1 MITSRFPLGNVSF
14 TDGYFSTLVG
24 EATKQCYGVAAM
36 APRNMTDAVKS
47 MVYGSDYPE
56 KGVRVTQQNGRLV
69 IELHIAVS
77 YGLNISTAAR
87 SISHRV
93 KDEVEQATGLK
104 VARVVVRTAQH
115 GRSSSL
121 GSFAHGAAVV
131 QSLQLTHGSA
141 HGHAHV
147 GAGVAI
153 RHGENVQLV
162 HAGTLVVDVVGA
174 GNDGVAQDLTR
185 NHCFYSLVSGR
196 KIPARVCRQIR
207 R

>member
-36 APRNMTDAVKS
+36 APCNMTDAVKS

-104 VARVVVRTAQH
+104 VARVVV
-115 GRSSSL
+115 S
-121 GSFAHGAAVV
+121 
-131 QSLQLTHGSA
+131 
-141 HGHAHV
+141 
-147 GAGVAI
+147 
-153 RHGENVQLV
+153 
-162 HAGTLVVDVVGA
+162 VDDVIA
-174 GNDGVAQDLTR
+174 
-185 NHCFYSLVSGR
+185 
-196 KIPARVCRQIR
+196 
-207 R
+207 

>member
-36 APRNMTDAVKS
+36 APRNMTDTVKS

-104 VARVVVRTAQH
+104 VARVIV
-115 GRSSSL
+115 S
-121 GSFAHGAAVV
+121 
-131 QSLQLTHGSA
+131 
-141 HGHAHV
+141 
-147 GAGVAI
+147 
-153 RHGENVQLV
+153 
-162 HAGTLVVDVVGA
+162 VDDVIA
-174 GNDGVAQDLTR
+174 
-185 NHCFYSLVSGR
+185 
-196 KIPARVCRQIR
+196 
-207 R
+207 

>member
-36 APRNMTDAVKS
+36 APRDMTDAVKS

-87 SISHRV
+87 SISHRD

-104 VARVVVRTAQH
+104 VARVVV
-115 GRSSSL
+115 S
-121 GSFAHGAAVV
+121 
-131 QSLQLTHGSA
+131 
-141 HGHAHV
+141 
-147 GAGVAI
+147 
-153 RHGENVQLV
+153 
-162 HAGTLVVDVVGA
+162 VDDVIA
-174 GNDGVAQDLTR
+174 
-185 NHCFYSLVSGR
+185 
-196 KIPARVCRQIR
+196 
-207 R
+207 

>member
-36 APRNMTDAVKS
+36 SPRNMTDAVKS

-104 VARVVVRTAQH
+104 VARVVV
-115 GRSSSL
+115 S
-121 GSFAHGAAVV
+121 VD
-131 QSLQLTHGSA
+131 
-141 HGHAHV
+141 
-147 GAGVAI
+147 
-153 RHGENVQLV
+153 
-162 HAGTLVVDVVGA
+162 DVVA
-174 GNDGVAQDLTR
+174 
-185 NHCFYSLVSGR
+185 
-196 KIPARVCRQIR
+196 
-207 R
+207 

>member
-36 APRNMTDAVKS
+36 SPRNMTDAVKS

-104 VARVVVRTAQH
+104 VARVVV
-115 GRSSSL
+115 S
-121 GSFAHGAAVV
+121 
-131 QSLQLTHGSA
+131 
-141 HGHAHV
+141 
-147 GAGVAI
+147 
-153 RHGENVQLV
+153 
-162 HAGTLVVDVVGA
+162 VDDVIA
-174 GNDGVAQDLTR
+174 
-185 NHCFYSLVSGR
+185 
-196 KIPARVCRQIR
+196 
-207 R
+207 

>member
-24 EATKQCYGVAAM
+24 EATKQYYGVAAM
-36 APRNMTDAVKS
+36 APRDMTDAVKS

-104 VARVVVRTAQH
+104 VARVVV
-115 GRSSSL
+115 S
-121 GSFAHGAAVV
+121 
-131 QSLQLTHGSA
+131 
-141 HGHAHV
+141 
-147 GAGVAI
+147 
-153 RHGENVQLV
+153 
-162 HAGTLVVDVVGA
+162 VDDVIA
-174 GNDGVAQDLTR
+174 
-185 NHCFYSLVSGR
+185 
-196 KIPARVCRQIR
+196 
-207 R
+207 